1 MNTPEL
7 ARSVIAAL
15 KERGLTVA
23 ACESLTGGLI
33 CATLVDVPGASA
45 VVRGGFVTY
54 QTDTKTLLADV
65 PAALIAEKGVVSADV
80 ARAMAE
86 GARRKLGTDIA
97 VSATGM
103 ASPGGLD
110 EPPAGTVFVGLS
122 TATGVQAL
130 PLQLTGTRLEIR
142 QQTVHA
148 ALQAILTEV
157 THTKENPT

>member
-1 MNTPEL
+1 MNTPDL

-65 PAALIAEKGVVSADV
+65 PAALIAEKGVVSAEV

-86 GARRKLGTDIA
+86 GARHKLGTDIA

-103 ASPGGLD
+103 ASPGSPD
-110 EPPAGTVFVGLS
+110 EPPAGTVYVGLA
-122 TATGVQAL
+122 TATGVKAL
-130 PLQLTGTRLEIR
+130 PLQLTGDRQEIR
-142 QQTVHA
+142 RQTVHT
-148 ALQAILTEV
+148 ALTAILHEV
-157 THTKENPT
+157 TQTKENAT

>member
-1 MNTPEL
+1 M
-7 ARSVIAAL
+7 
-15 KERGLTVA
+15 
-23 ACESLTGGLI
+23 
-33 CATLVDVPGASA
+33 
-45 VVRGGFVTY
+45 
-54 QTDTKTLLADV
+54 

-80 ARAMAE
+80 ARAMAV

-110 EPPAGTVFVGLS
+110 EPPAGTVFVGLA

>member
-1 MNTPEL
+1 MTTHEL
-7 ARSVIAAL
+7 AQAVIEAL
-15 KERGLTVA
+15 KERGMTVA

-86 GARRKLGTDIA
+86 GTLRKLGTDIA

-103 ASPGGLD
+103 ASPGGPE
-110 EPPAGTVFVGLS
+110 EPPAGTVYVSLA
-122 TATGVQAL
+122 TATGVKAI
-130 PLQLTGTRLEIR
+130 PLQLSGTRLEIR

-148 ALQAILTEV
+148 ALEAILHEV
-157 THTKENPT
+157 NHTKENEA